1 MKIRSFIA
9 LEIPDEAIT
18 NILKIRDEK
27 VGKLEDVRWERKEK
41 LHLTLKFLGDINS
54 EMIGSYSQTLEK
66 ITSNYE
72 SMNLSFSEFGIF
84 KRRNELK
91 ILWIGLK
98 DNLKLIQIV
107 DDIESSFTEFGF
119 EKENRKFKSHI
130 TLLRFR
136 GHEDS
141 EKIVSLK
148 EVKLPEID
156 FNANKI
162 TLYESML
169 TPSGSIYRSL
179 KNFYLK
185 N

>member
-9 LEIPDEAIT
+9 LEIPDASLTTI
-18 NILKIRDEK
+18 IKIRDEK
-27 VGKLEDVRWERKEK
+27 IGKDEDVRWEGKEK

-54 EMIGSYSQTLEK
+54 EMIGEYSKTLEK
-66 ITSNYE
+66 IIGGYE
-72 SMNLSFSEFGIF
+72 SLNLSFSEFGVF
-84 KRRNELK
+84 KRRNEFK

-98 DNLKLIQIV
+98 NNQKLIQIAGE
-107 DDIESSFTEFGF
+107 IEAAFAELGF
-119 EKENRKFKSHI
+119 EKEKREFKSHI

-141 EKIVSLK
+141 EKIVSLT

-156 FNANKI
+156 FKANKI

-169 TPSGSIYRSL
+169 TPNGSVYRSL